1 MRKNRI
7 KVGAAFSEAIYTE
20 KHSPLRFS
28 IGFGEH
34 SLDMNMRDIVFPIVI
49 LGAIILLIGRLF
61 YLQIIKGSDYRLL
74 SDTNRTR
81 TAVVHAPR
89 GVIFDRN
96 GIPLVYNVPGYR
108 EEVNGK
114 TTLIDQKAALEL
126 LAKGD
131 KNLEIDSLREY
142 PYKDAFAH
150 VLGYIGQI
158 SQRQLQEPLY
168 SDYKVGD
175 VIGKEGLEQEYEP
188 LLKGIDGQQLIEV
201 DATGQ
206 KVRTLGE
213 TDPIPGQNITTT
225 IDKNLQI
232 AVYNAM
238 KSIKK
243 GAAVVSKPD
252 GEILAMVSQP
262 SFDPNLFT
270 MGQHYSATESSYP
283 NVASVLLDGQNQPLL
298 DRVIGGT
305 YPPGS
310 TFKPVVAAAGL
321 ESKTIDDSFTVDD
334 TGVVKIGPFTFAN
347 WYYTQYGRTEG
358 PVDVVKAIKRSND
371 IFFYKLGEM
380 LGVDKISA
388 MAAKFG
394 VGKELGIDLMGE
406 ESGLL
411 PSREWKLKT
420 IGEQWYTGDDFHYGI
435 GQGYLLTTP
444 LQVNAWTQALAN
456 GGVLYKPH
464 LLASQKPQIL
474 QNQFLSSQTSD
485 LIKQGMIEACQPGG
499 VGWPLFNYAVTV
511 PAGKYQ
517 IDGKNFFTVPEASQS
532 ADFQNKIG
540 VSIAC
545 KTGTAQQ
552 GSETDLPHAWI
563 TMYAPAYNPQIVVTV
578 LSEASGEGSN
588 VAGPIAKEIL
598 DAYFSEPK
606 N

>member
-1 MRKNRI
+1 MRKSRI
-7 KVGAAFSEAIYTE
+7 KVGALFSESIYTE
-20 KHSPLRFS
+20 KHSPLKFS
-28 IGFGEH
+28 VGFGDH
-34 SLDMNMRDIVFPIVI
+34 SLEVKMRDVVFPI
-49 LGAIILLIGRLF
+49 IIVSAVLLLIGRLF
-61 YLQIIKGSDYRLL
+61 YLQIIKGNDYRLL

-81 TAVVHAPR
+81 TTVIHAPR

-96 GIPLVYNVPGYR
+96 GNPLVYNVPGYR

-114 TTLIDQKAALEL
+114 TTLVDQKTALSL

-131 KNLEIDSLREY
+131 KHLEIDSLREY
-142 PYKDAFAH
+142 PYKNAFAH

-158 SQRQLQEPLY
+158 SQNELQDPLY
-168 SDYKVGD
+168 ADYKVGD

-188 LLKGIDGQQLIEV
+188 LLKGVDGQQLIEV

-213 TDPIPGQNITTT
+213 TDPVSGQNITTT
-225 IDKNLQI
+225 LDKNLQI
-232 AVYNAM
+232 ATYNAM
-238 KSIKK
+238 KSVKK
-243 GAAVVSKPD
+243 GAVIVSKPD
-252 GEILAMVSQP
+252 GEILAMVSMP

-270 MGQHYSATESSYP
+270 MGKNYMATDSSYP
-283 NVASVLLDGQNQPLL
+283 TVASVLLDGQNQPLL
-298 DRVIGGT
+298 DRVISGV

-321 ESKTIDDSFTVDD
+321 ETKIIDNSFTVDD
-334 TGVVKIGPFTFAN
+334 TGVVKIGPFSFAN

-358 PVDVVKAIKRSND
+358 LVDVVKAIQRSND

-388 MAAKFG
+388 MGAKFG
-394 VGKELGIDLMGE
+394 LGKKLGIDLMGE
-406 ESGLL
+406 QAGLL
-411 PSREWKLKT
+411 PTKEWKLKT

-444 LQVNAWTQALAN
+444 LQVNAWTQTLAN
-456 GGVLYKPH
+456 NGVLYKPH
-464 LLASQKPQIL
+464 LLASQKPEIL
-474 QNQFLSSQTSD
+474 QNKFLSDTTAD
-485 LIKQGMIEACQPGG
+485 LIREGMVKGCQPGG
-499 VGWPLFNYAVTV
+499 VGWPLFNYAVSV

-517 IDGKNFFTVPEASQS
+517 IDGKNFFIPSQASES
-532 ADFQNKIG
+532 AAFENKIG
-540 VSIAC
+540 VSVAC

-552 GSETDLPHAWI
+552 GSETSLPHAWI
-563 TMYAPAYNPQIVVTV
+563 TLYAPAYNPQIIVTV

-588 VAGPIAKEIL
+588 IAGPIAKEIL